1 MKKYLILIGLFLFFS
16 IIETLFSIL
25 KYNELEKDKRD
36 IECELAHSR
45 INDPVKYFTI
55 HDTVSIADIP
65 VSNVSRSTYK
75 KIADKQLLKDM
86 KIEPNRVDEQQTVV
100 TQYLD
105 TFRLKKEEDVF
116 RYHDEWI
123 DCSLSLHDTTLR
135 YSIRDSAVTVI
146 HRIPKHHF
154 LWWHWG
160 TKGYDVKIRNF
171 NPHAR
176 IKHAQYIK
184 IEKD

>member
-1 MKKYLILIGLFLFFS
+1 MKKYIIIIGICFSLSLIGSLLTERKFKE
-16 IIETLFSIL
+16 IE
-25 KYNELEKDKRD
+25 KEKRNLE
-36 IECELAHSR
+36 IELAHSR
-45 INDPVKYFTI
+45 INEPVKYFTV
-55 HDTVSIADIP
+55 HDTVNIADIP
-65 VSNVSRSTYK
+65 VSSVSTNSYK
-75 KIADKQLLKDM
+75 KMADKQLLKDM

-100 TQYLD
+100 MQYLD
-105 TFRLKKEEDVF
+105 TIRLKKKADVF

-123 DCSLSLHDTTLR
+123 DCSLSLQDTTLR
-135 YSIRDSAVTVI
+135 YSIRDSAVTII

-176 IKHAQYIK
+176 INHAQFIK